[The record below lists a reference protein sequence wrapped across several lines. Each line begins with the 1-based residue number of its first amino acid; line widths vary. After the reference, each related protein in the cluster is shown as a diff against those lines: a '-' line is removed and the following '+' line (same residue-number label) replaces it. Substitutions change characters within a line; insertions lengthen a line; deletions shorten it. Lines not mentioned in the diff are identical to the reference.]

1 MFINVGICDIT
12 LMKGIIL
19 FIRRNS
25 KMKYIENNKTIEK
38 ELEEK
43 IKSKELSNEQ
53 WQ

>member
-1 MFINVGICDIT
+1 
-12 LMKGIIL
+12 
-19 FIRRNS
+19 
-25 KMKYIENNKTIEK
+25 MKYIENNKTIEK